1 MADSPFP
8 DYIGITASAVLVA
21 FGLTI
26 VIKRAAQPY
35 AVVSADDD
43 V

>member
-1 MADSPFP
+1 MRSPAC
-8 DYIGITASAVLVA
+8 GIYLGLSASAVLVA

-26 VIKRAAQPY
+26 VVNRVTQPY
-35 AVVSADDD
+35 TVPDVDDD